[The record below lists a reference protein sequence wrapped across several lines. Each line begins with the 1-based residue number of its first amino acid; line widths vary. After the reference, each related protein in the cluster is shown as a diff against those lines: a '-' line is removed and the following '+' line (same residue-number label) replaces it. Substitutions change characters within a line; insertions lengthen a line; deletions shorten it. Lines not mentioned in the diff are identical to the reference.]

1 MIKYICI
8 IFTLFIFTSSDK
20 PINDARD
27 FHVNVVGEKQVEI
40 FELKFPQIVNNR
52 KTYIAY
58 LQQYY
63 TNNESEFIN
72 LLKEKHNERCKRD

>member
-1 MIKYICI
+1 MKNILI
-8 IFTLFIFTSSDK
+8 ILLFFLFTSFNSY
-20 PINDARD
+20 NDARD